1 MRKNVPGR
9 SHQLSLAEAATL
21 LMVAVPVPST
31 HPLLVLKKKL
41 NWSGVREVIIRR
53 LGQAGCNVAHGSGR
67 PLDVDLYVPL
77 LVLQLLKNLPPRQME
92 EYLAENAA
100 ARAFIGWDQDTRV
113 QVRDHSN
120 IARVM
125 SALGADGVEELNG
138 LVLREAASLGLAD
151 ISLLSADTTAQELPI
166 GYPNEPGILKGL
178 AERCQRALAKLRG
191 KGKRKLSD
199 SLERCKDIVR
209 KVKESHLFAKT
220 KQHKERLLRSMMR
233 QTQKLV
239 SDVEALCGRLGSDS
253 ERVVVSAT
261 KQLQD
266 MAAVARRLL
275 PQIKYWLKTGF
286 VAKGKLLHAGLT
298 QARAIVRNK
307 AGKKVEFGLQYLIN
321 VVGGGYLY
329 GNVIIKPMGESR
341 MPRESL
347 AAYRRIFGADRTPRT
362 FVYDRGGWSEENV
375 EFLRKQR
382 VSKIG
387 IQPRGK
393 AKWQV
398 GPRDRR
404 RVLSVRGSTEGR
416 IGNLKS
422 AKYGF
427 NKPRAR
433 REASVH
439 ACGQRSI
446 LSFNLNK
453 FVRDI
458 TRSPTLAVG

>member
-1 MRKNVPGR
+1 MR
-9 SHQLSLAEAATL
+9 
-21 LMVAVPVPST
+21 
-31 HPLLVLKKKL
+31 
-41 NWSGVREVIIRR
+41 I
-53 LGQAGCNVAHGSGR
+53 
-67 PLDVDLYVPL
+67 
-77 LVLQLLKNLPPRQME
+77 
-92 EYLAENAA
+92 
-100 ARAFIGWDQDTRV
+100 

-120 IARVM
+120 LARVM
-125 SALGADGVEELNG
+125 SALGAEGVEELNG

-178 AERCQRALAKLRG
+178 AERCQRALTNLRG
-191 KGKRKLSD
+191 KGKRKLSE
-199 SLERCKDIVR
+199 SLERCKSILR

-220 KQHKERLLRSMMR
+220 KAHKEKLLRSMMHE
-233 QTQKLV
+233 TKKLI
-239 SDVEALCGRLGSDS
+239 SDAEAICGRFANDS

-261 KQLQD
+261 KRLQE
-266 MAAVARRLL
+266 MASVAKQLL

-286 VAKGKLLHAGLT
+286 VAKGKILHAGLT

-329 GNVIIKPMGESR
+329 GNVITKPTGESR

-347 AAYRRIFGADRTPRT
+347 AAYRRVFGADKTPQI
-362 FVYDRGGWSEENV
+362 FVYDRGGWSEDNV
-375 EFLRKQR
+375 KYLRKQG
-382 VSKIG
+382 VSKVG

-398 GPRDRR
+398 GTRDRR
-404 RVLSVRGSTEGR
+404 RVLSVRGNTEGR

-433 REASVH
+433 REASLH

-458 TRSPTLAVG
+458 TRSPSAATA